1 MNRILMILPLLGA
14 LAGCDQY
21 GNSQMSNNQLASTA
35 GGAVLGAVVTPHNP
49 LQGALIGSAVG
60 LAAGS
65 LLSRQ
70 SNGEC
75 LYQRPDGTRYT
86 SRC

>member
-1 MNRILMILPLLGA
+1 MNRILVILPLLGA
-14 LAGCDQY
+14 LAGCDQL
-21 GNSQMSNNQLASTA
+21 NSNQVAGTA

-65 LLSRQ
+65 LLGHT
-70 SNGEC
+70 SNGQC

-86 SRC
+86 AAC

>member
-1 MNRILMILPLLGA
+1 MNRILVILPLLGA
-14 LAGCDQY
+14 LAGCDQFT
-21 GNSQMSNNQLASTA
+21 QPQLAGTA

-65 LLSRQ
+65 LMGHTSTGQ
-70 SNGEC
+70 C
-75 LYQRPDGTRYT
+75 IYQRSDGSRYT
-86 SRC
+86 AAC